1 MDENDLW
8 CNYSG
13 MPSPM
18 SYIRCDECDEILY
31 ECKCKEKTM
40 NKEQQDLLNEVY
52 EKYLKYTI
60 NGIETG
66 LDKIK
71 GHLDGC
77 LVEYDGYYEH
87 FTNPSFAYGYRTH
100 NQQEF
105 INKCKTD
112 TEFSEKWGLKID
124 ERELSREERIDL
136 YAKEY
141 TPGFRN
147 TYEKPFD
154 NFIDAKLTT
163 RNIPIRA
170 ITITYN
176 DKTIESYES

>member
-1 MDENDLW
+1 MNEEDNLW

-18 SYIRCDECDEILY
+18 SYMRCNKCDEVLY

-40 NKEQQDLLNEVY
+40 NKEQQELLNEAY

-71 GHLDGC
+71 GYLDNC

-105 INKCKTD
+105 INKCKTY
-112 TEFSEKWGLKID
+112 TEFSETWGLTIE
-124 ERELSREERIDL
+124 ERELSLSERIK
-136 YAKEY
+136 YKKERGDRIARTFAAY
-141 TPGFRN
+141 THQML
-147 TYEKPFD
+147 D
-154 NFIDAKLTT
+154 NS
-163 RNIPIRA
+163 NIPTKL

-176 DKTIESYES
+176 NKTIESYDSPRN

>member
-1 MDENDLW
+1 
-8 CNYSG
+8 
-13 MPSPM
+13 
-18 SYIRCDECDEILY
+18 
-31 ECKCKEKTM
+31 M

-71 GHLDGC
+71 GYLDNC

-112 TEFSEKWGLKID
+112 DEFAEKWGLKI
-124 ERELSREERIDL
+124 EERQLSLEERMDL
-136 YAKEY
+136 INKMNLRSYSNWQNWSVEEMED
-141 TPGFRN
+141 RMN
-147 TYEKPFD
+147 ND
-154 NFIDAKLTT
+154 W
-163 RNIPIRA
+163 NIPTRL

-176 DKTIESYES
+176 NKTITSYE

>member
-1 MDENDLW
+1 
-8 CNYSG
+8 
-13 MPSPM
+13 
-18 SYIRCDECDEILY
+18 
-31 ECKCKEKTM
+31 M
-40 NKEQQDLLNEVY
+40 NKEQQELLNEVY

-71 GHLDGC
+71 GYLDNC

-105 INKCKTD
+105 INKCKTY
-112 TEFSEKWGLKID
+112 TEFSEKWGLKIE
-124 ERELSREERIDL
+124 ERELRLEERHDIKEQYGFDCRKL
-136 YAKEY
+136 AK
-141 TPGFRN
+141 PSI
-147 TYEKPFD
+147 KQLD
-154 NFIDAKLTT
+154 DA
-163 RNIPIRA
+163 NIPTRL

-176 DKTIESYES
+176 DKTIESYE